1 MKDRVEAAFCEDEI
15 VVPKPLFGFTME
27 GSHEKTNTQ
36 LRQMIRNDRRL
47 DDPLQNFESSLR
59 NALREHCNVTG
70 KDYDQMLKRAIDGM
84 KILHDEDGNLKLN
97 VQRIESGHQDIAAW
111 DATWVGIPPMVV
123 SGENLEHT
131 VAVTPARICLVANP
145 NQYDVELREAFETV
159 IGLPWEEVA
168 YSNPFYI
175 VARTI
180 NEEGLKS
187 VHYPVSILNDVMAVA
202 LNLRPLHNS
211 WE

>member
-1 MKDRVEAAFCEDEI
+1 MKNRIEAAFTGDDI
-15 VVPKPLFGFTME
+15 VIPKPLFGFAMA

-47 DDPLQNFESSLR
+47 DSPLQNFDSSLQ

-70 KDYDQMLKRAIDGM
+70 KDYNLMLKKAMDGYQF
-84 KILHDEDGNLKLN
+84 LCNENGELNLIIE
-97 VQRIESGHQDIAAW
+97 RIESGHQDIAAW
-111 DATWVGIPPMVV
+111 DAKWVGPPPLVV
-123 SGENLEHT
+123 SGKNLNHT
-131 VAVTPARICLVANP
+131 IPVTPARICLVANP
-145 NQYDVELREAFETV
+145 DQYDIDIREAFETV
-159 IGLPWEEVA
+159 IGLPWEDVA
-168 YSNPFYI
+168 YANPFYI

-180 NEEGLKS
+180 SEDGDRS

-202 LNLRPLHNS
+202 LNLKPLHNS